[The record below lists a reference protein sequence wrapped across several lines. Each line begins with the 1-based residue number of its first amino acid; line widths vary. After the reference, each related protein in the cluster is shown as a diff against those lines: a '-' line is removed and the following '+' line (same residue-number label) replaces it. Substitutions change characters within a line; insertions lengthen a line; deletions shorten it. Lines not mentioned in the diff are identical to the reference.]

1 MADKAVGDETA
12 SAFVTRQCPLSM
24 AGECQTP
31 GECLA
36 SMTLAEGIQGVRRKE
51 EDKGARFN
59 LRDSSDRERESQSE
73 GRDCSQEFKKK
84 HKRNSRE

>member
-1 MADKAVGDETA
+1 MADKAVADETA

-36 SMTLAEGIQGVRRKE
+36 AMTLAEGIQGVRRKE

-59 LRDSSDRERESQSE
+59 LPGTSLSGGIPVTEREN
-73 GRDCSQEFKKK
+73 
-84 HKRNSRE
+84 RNQKGGIVVRK